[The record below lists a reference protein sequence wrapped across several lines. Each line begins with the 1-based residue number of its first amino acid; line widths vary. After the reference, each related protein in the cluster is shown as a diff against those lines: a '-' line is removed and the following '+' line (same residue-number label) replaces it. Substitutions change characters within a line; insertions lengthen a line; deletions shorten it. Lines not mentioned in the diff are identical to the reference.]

1 MHVVQVN
8 HLHRP
13 SLGGIENYSHRL
25 ASSLRDRCHDV
36 SVFTTDASLR
46 NDTSP
51 LAVDPDVTY
60 CRTLA
65 APFRNPVSLELY
77 RRVKET
83 SADVYHLHSPWF
95 LTSMAATLAI
105 PREAPVVMTVH
116 GFQPIQGLVGNA
128 LETAYKPF
136 ARRIFDRVDR
146 VIVLGEPERRRL
158 IDEYGVDP
166 ERVVV
171 VPNGIVTADRLV
183 APAAVDAFRERYDLD
198 PSVPT
203 VLCVSRLVPLKRPDL
218 LVDAVVDH
226 LPDTPVQ
233 VVIVGHG
240 ESGYADSLRARA
252 DDRVRFLSNLSD
264 EELLAAYDAADAFAL
279 LSAAEGLPTVVL
291 EAMTAGLPVV
301 ATPAGA
307 IADVIAD
314 GVNGRLLPAD
324 PTVEEVAATLADLLG
339 DPDELAAIGD
349 RNRRAA
355 RETFEWEVIVEAIL
369 GTYEAAIDER
379 RSRLEASR
387 GGGARPTQGS
397 TAERAPAAESGAHHP
412 VTMGGSRTRSRSSS
426 GTDDDG
432 SVAAGNGNGN
442 GQNPEIG
449 TDGRSDGRGSG
460 GSDGGDDG

>member
-1 MHVVQVN
+1 
-8 HLHRP
+8 
-13 SLGGIENYSHRL
+13 
-25 ASSLRDRCHDV
+25 
-36 SVFTTDASLR
+36 
-46 NDTSP
+46 
-51 LAVDPDVTY
+51 
-60 CRTLA
+60 
-65 APFRNPVSLELY
+65 
-77 RRVKET
+77 
-83 SADVYHLHSPWF
+83 
-95 LTSMAATLAI
+95 
-105 PREAPVVMTVH
+105 
-116 GFQPIQGLVGNA
+116 
-128 LETAYKPF
+128 
-136 ARRIFDRVDR
+136 
-146 VIVLGEPERRRL
+146 
-158 IDEYGVDP
+158 
-166 ERVVV
+166 
-171 VPNGIVTADRLV
+171 
-183 APAAVDAFRERYDLD
+183 
-198 PSVPT
+198 
-203 VLCVSRLVPLKRPDL
+203 
-218 LVDAVVDH
+218 
-226 LPDTPVQ
+226 
-233 VVIVGHG
+233 
-240 ESGYADSLRARA
+240 
-252 DDRVRFLSNLSD
+252 
-264 EELLAAYDAADAFAL
+264 
-279 LSAAEGLPTVVL
+279 
-291 EAMTAGLPVV
+291 MTAGLPVV

-397 TAERAPAAESGAHHP
+397 TAERAPAAESGAHHS